1 MMRARLSTCSD
12 RPSPR
17 CSSSCVSA
25 DGRTSRRRTIVE
37 LYLSREP
44 DARYDRHL
52 GFAAGLAVGV
62 PALAAET
69 TGPAHFWILVAIGA
83 WLAVIPAPP
92 APARERIHQLPRSA
106 ALTIAAT
113 AVGLA
118 TGDRL
123 WALVGASLVFAVI
136 ISLPGI
142 TAIPLIALVIAAQ
155 PSSVAAPVHLGAIA
169 LGSVW
174 SSALVMTPW
183 LGGRYGEPV
192 RGPTLD
198 PLLLRIRR
206 FWAALLEAAVSGS
219 PAVRYAVRVS
229 CCFTVTLVL
238 LHLTDAPRPT
248 WALIG
253 ILTTL
258 RPSWSHTRSRVVKRL
273 IGMTAGCLLSAV
285 LIVATHEHGV
295 ALAAAIVVCATI
307 GRPMRGFNYG
317 YWPIFATPVLLLLI
331 ETGVALDL
339 GDIAVRLL
347 DNALGAAVAL
357 VATAFIWPDPRHA

>member
-1 MMRARLSTCSD
+1 MT
-12 RPSPR
+12 
-17 CSSSCVSA
+17 A
-25 DGRTSRRRTIVE
+25 DGRTAAVLGARTNRRRTIVE

-44 DARYDRHL
+44 EARYDRHL

-69 TGPAHFWILVAIGA
+69 TGPVRFWALVAVGA

-92 APARERIHQLPRSA
+92 APARERIRQLLRSA

-123 WALVGASLVFAVI
+123 WALVAASLVFAVI

-142 TAIPLIALVIAAQ
+142 TAIPLIALVIAAE
-155 PSSVAAPVHLGAIA
+155 PSSLAAPVHLGAIV

-174 SSALVMTPW
+174 ASALVMTPW
-183 LGGRYGEPV
+183 LGGRYGDPV
-192 RGPTLD
+192 RGATPD
-198 PLLLRIRR
+198 PLLLRVRR
-206 FWAALLEAAVSGS
+206 SWAALLAAAASGS

-238 LHLTDAPRPT
+238 LDLTDAPRPT

-273 IGMTAGCLLSAV
+273 VGMTAGCLLSAV

-307 GRPMRGFNYG
+307 GRPMRSFNYG
-317 YWPIFATPVLLLLI
+317 YWPIFATPVLLLLT
-331 ETGVALDL
+331 ETGAALGP
-339 GDIAVRLL
+339 GDVAVRLL
-347 DNALGAAVAL
+347 DNTLGAAVAL
-357 VATAFIWPDPRHA
+357 LATAVIWPDRRHA